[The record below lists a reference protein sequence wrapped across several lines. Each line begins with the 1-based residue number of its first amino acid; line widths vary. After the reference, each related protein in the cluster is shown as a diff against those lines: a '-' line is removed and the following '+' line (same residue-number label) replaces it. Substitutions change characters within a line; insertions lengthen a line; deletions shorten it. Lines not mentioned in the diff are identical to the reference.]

1 MHLETLFQGD
11 SDWIK
16 KSTDAKKKKKKSTDV
31 CYPGNIPV
39 THTGTD
45 SDTFLSPRAT
55 PGRSSSH

>member
-11 SDWIK
+11 SDWI
-16 KSTDAKKKKKKSTDV
+16 KKSTDV